1 MGLLLGLAVHPP
13 GRRLS
18 SRDFE
23 CSTLVADGRRSSG
36 VRQSPQRHPVG
47 GPVAEEPADAGPL
60 RRWRWV
66 VLLLILGAL
75 FIGLRGI
82 HTLADQPQQSA
93 IFTDRVVVV
102 GVTGRTELT
111 PADRAVLGT
120 HLDDAQAGTVS
131 IRPRYVGDCAAAGW
145 STLGA
150 GRRAAVGGLCAPE
163 VQNGKVTDWTARQDA
178 AAARRGDAQLGTLA
192 GSVAGCVAAVGP
204 GAALAAAKPDGSVAS
219 YQAPEEFVA
228 GGMQTRCP
236 ITLVDAGSLSDQII
250 TQLAD
255 REDITLIV
263 TGVGPTAGSDDPSLQ
278 VIYRL
283 GTTLPGWLT
292 SASTRREGIVTLTD
306 LTRTLI
312 DFGAPGSSV
321 AVDGSPFAVYQAD
334 LTLDGID
341 AKISSIAALSNAAPI
356 GYLALGLGGGLLFV
370 ILVVGSLR
378 SRFGLPKLILTFGGI
393 SPAAMM
399 LTGAVPWQNSGS
411 PGLILSLLVAAWSV
425 ILTALALLVGRLA
438 QVPNVIAAVAISV
451 AAFTFD
457 AALGAVMQAGSMLN
471 SRPIFGLRWYGF
483 GNVTFAAYASTGLF
497 VAGYVAHRFLTTG
510 RRAAAIAAV
519 GSIGFGIVLCEGW
532 PSMGS
537 DFGGVIALTP
547 AVLWLM
553 LALSGVKITWPKLLA
568 IAGLAALAVGV
579 ISVLD
584 WLRGPDR
591 RTHLGNFV
599 QRILDGDALDV
610 ISRKAVAAAET
621 IASPLGIGS
630 LLIGVVLWIVIMT
643 YVVPRA
649 SSDFTTVRST
659 LLAILI
665 VAILGTLLN
674 DGGISVWFTATALVT
689 VVMGWF
695 FLDWAERNDWT
706 VSTVGRT

>member
-1 MGLLLGLAVHPP
+1 MLLALG
-13 GRRLS
+13 
-18 SRDFE
+18 
-23 CSTLVADGRRSSG
+23 
-36 VRQSPQRHPVG
+36 
-47 GPVAEEPADAGPL
+47 
-60 RRWRWV
+60 
-66 VLLLILGAL
+66 VL
-75 FIGLRGI
+75 FVGLRGL
-82 HTLADQPQQSA
+82 HTLADQPQESA
-93 IFTDRVVVV
+93 IFTDQVVVV

-120 HLDDAQAGTVS
+120 HLEDAQAGMVS

-145 STLGA
+145 TTLGA
-150 GRRAAVGGLCAPE
+150 GRRAAVDGLCTPQ
-163 VQNGKVTDWTARQDA
+163 VQNGKVTDWTARQAA

-192 GSVAGCVAAVGP
+192 GSVPSCVAAVGP
-204 GAALAAAKPDGSVAS
+204 GAALAAAEPDGSVAN
-219 YQAPEEFVA
+219 YQTPEEFVA
-228 GGMQTRCP
+228 AGMQTQCP
-236 ITLVDAGSLSDQII
+236 IALVDAGPLSDQII

-255 REDITLIV
+255 RDDITLIV
-263 TGVGPTAGSDDPSLQ
+263 TGVGPGAGSDDPSLQ

-292 SASTRREGIVTLTD
+292 SASTQREGIVTLTD

-312 DFGAPGSSV
+312 DFAAPGSSV
-321 AVDGSPFAVYQAD
+321 AIDGSPFAVHSAE

-341 AKISSIAALSNAAPI
+341 AKMNSITALSNAAPI
-356 GYLALGLGGGLLFV
+356 GYLILGLGGGLWFV
-370 ILVVGSLR
+370 ILVVGTLR
-378 SRFGLPKLILTFGGI
+378 SRLALPKLILTFGGI
-393 SPAAMM
+393 LLAAMM
-399 LTGAVPWQNSGS
+399 LTGAVPWQNSSS
-411 PGLILSLLVAAWSV
+411 PGLVLSIVVAAWSV
-425 ILTALALLVGRLA
+425 ILTSLALLVGRVA
-438 QVPNVIAAVAISV
+438 QMPIAIAAAAITV

-457 AALGAVMQAGSMLN
+457 AALGAVMQPGSMLN

-483 GNVTFAAYASTGLF
+483 GNVTFAAYASTALF
-497 VAGYVAHRFLTTG
+497 LAGYLAHRCLAVG
-510 RRAAAIAAV
+510 KRAAAVAAV
-519 GSIGFGIVLCEGW
+519 GVIGLGVVICEGW

-568 IAGLAALAVGV
+568 IAGLAVLAVGV

-584 WLRGPDR
+584 WLRGLDR

-630 LLIGVVLWIVIMT
+630 LLIGVMLWIVILT
-643 YVVPRA
+643 YLVPRI
-649 SSDFTTVRST
+649 STDFSTVRST
-659 LLAILI
+659 LVAILI
-665 VAILGTLLN
+665 VAILGALLN
-674 DGGISVWFTATALVT
+674 DGGVSVWLTATAEVA

-695 FLDWAERNDWT
+695 FLDWAERNDWAI
-706 VSTVGRT
+706 RTAQHR

>member
-1 MGLLLGLAVHPP
+1 M
-13 GRRLS
+13 
-18 SRDFE
+18 
-23 CSTLVADGRRSSG
+23 
-36 VRQSPQRHPVG
+36 
-47 GPVAEEPADAGPL
+47 
-60 RRWRWV
+60 
-66 VLLLILGAL
+66 VLLLALGAL
-75 FIGLRGI
+75 FVGLRGI
-82 HTLADQPQQSA
+82 HAFADQPQQSA

-102 GVTGRTELT
+102 GVTGRTELA

-163 VQNGKVTDWTARQDA
+163 VQNGKVTDWTARQEA

-228 GGMQTRCP
+228 GGMQTQCP
-236 ITLVDAGSLSDQII
+236 ITLVDAGPLSDQII

-263 TGVGPTAGSDDPSLQ
+263 TGVGPAAGSDDPSLQ

-312 DFGAPGSSV
+312 DFGAGSSV

-341 AKISSIAALSNAAPI
+341 AKISSIAALSDAAPI

-370 ILVVGSLR
+370 ILVVGTLR
-378 SRFGLPKLILTFGGI
+378 SSFALPKLILTFGGI
-393 SPAAMM
+393 LPAAMM
-399 LTGAVPWQNSGS
+399 LTGAVPWQNSDS
-411 PGLILSLLVAAWSV
+411 PGPFLSLLVAAWSV
-425 ILTALALLVGRLA
+425 ILTALALLIGRLA
-438 QVPNVIAAVAISV
+438 QVPNVIAAVGISV
-451 AAFTFD
+451 AAFTVD

-497 VAGYVAHRFLTTG
+497 LAGYLAHRFLTAG
-510 RRAAAIAAV
+510 KRAAAIAAV
-519 GSIGFGIVLCEGW
+519 GAIGFGIVLCEGW

-568 IAGLAALAVGV
+568 IAGLAVLAVGM
-579 ISVLD
+579 ISLLD

-610 ISRKAVAAAET
+610 ISRKAVAAVET

-630 LLIGVVLWIVIMT
+630 LLIGVMLWIVIMT
-643 YVVPRA
+643 YVVPRI

-659 LLAILI
+659 LIAILI

-674 DGGISVWFTATALVT
+674 DGGISVWLTATALVT

>member
-1 MGLLLGLAVHPP
+1 M
-13 GRRLS
+13 S
-18 SRDFE
+18 
-23 CSTLVADGRRSSG
+23 DGRRSSG

-47 GPVAEEPADAGPL
+47 GAVADEADQAGQR

-66 VLLLILGAL
+66 VLLLALGAL
-75 FIGLRGI
+75 FVGLRGI

-102 GVTGRTELT
+102 GVTGRTELA

-120 HLDDAQAGTVS
+120 HLDDAQAGMVS

-163 VQNGKVTDWTARQDA
+163 VQNGKVTDWTSRQEA

-228 GGMQTRCP
+228 GGMQTQCP
-236 ITLVDAGSLSDQII
+236 ITLVDAGPLSDQII

-263 TGVGPTAGSDDPSLQ
+263 TGVGPAAGSDDPSLQ

-341 AKISSIAALSNAAPI
+341 AKISSIAALSDAAPI

-370 ILVVGSLR
+370 ILVVGTLR
-378 SRFGLPKLILTFGGI
+378 SSFTLPKLILTFGGI
-393 SPAAMM
+393 LPAAMM
-399 LTGAVPWQNSGS
+399 LTGAVPWQNSDS
-411 PGLILSLLVAAWSV
+411 PGPFLSLLVAAWSV
-425 ILTALALLVGRLA
+425 ILTALALLIGRLA

-451 AAFTFD
+451 AAFTVD

-497 VAGYVAHRFLTTG
+497 LAGYLAHRFLTAG
-510 RRAAAIAAV
+510 KRAAAIAAV
-519 GSIGFGIVLCEGW
+519 GTIGFGIVLCEGW

-537 DFGGVIALTP
+537 DFGGIVALTP

-568 IAGLAALAVGV
+568 IAGLAVLAVGV
-579 ISVLD
+579 ISLLD

-599 QRILDGDALDV
+599 QRVLDGDALDV
-610 ISRKAVAAAET
+610 ISRKAVAAVET

-630 LLIGVVLWIVIMT
+630 LLIGVMLWIVIMT
-643 YVVPRA
+643 YLVPRI

-659 LLAILI
+659 LIAILI

-674 DGGISVWFTATALVT
+674 DGGISVWLTATALVT

-695 FLDWAERNDWT
+695 FLDWAERSDWT
-706 VSTVGRT
+706 VSALGRT